1 MSNFGIFAE
10 SLIILPHPNADLL
23 ELAQVGLFRAVVGKG
38 QYQTG
43 DYALYIPEQALV
55 PEELLI
61 EMNLSGKLAGS
72 LHNRVKAIR
81 LRGELSQGIVCTP
94 KAVVGLDL
102 AQSAADG
109 FDFAEMLGITKWIPE
124 IPANMGGEVFAAPRI
139 LHWVEIDNVK
149 AHPDL
154 FVPGEP
160 VQASEKAHGT
170 CCVCSVD
177 LSASDP
183 SEAFLVSSK
192 GLGGHN
198 LGLVENPDNLYWRA
212 LRQHEVEAKARA
224 LISLLEDQRTTDA
237 PYQIMR
243 LGIFGEVYGA
253 GVQDLTYGI
262 NSRNTPGYAVFDIY
276 VESAQESSYW
286 LDQDEVREL
295 CARVGLPM
303 VPTLY
308 EGPYDYETLAALAEG
323 ETVLGEGRHL
333 REGLVVRPA
342 HERYAPELGTRLILK
357 FINPDYLT
365 RKDGTE
371 FE

>member
-1 MSNFGIFAE
+1 
-10 SLIILPHPNADLL
+10 
-23 ELAQVGLFRAVVGKG
+23 
-38 QYQTG
+38 
-43 DYALYIPEQALV
+43 
-55 PEELLI
+55 
-61 EMNLSGKLAGS
+61 
-72 LHNRVKAIR
+72 
-81 LRGELSQGIVCTP
+81 
-94 KAVVGLDL
+94 
-102 AQSAADG
+102 
-109 FDFAEMLGITKWIPE
+109 MLGIAKWIPE

-139 LHWVEIDNVK
+139 LHWIEIDNVK
-149 AHPDL
+149 AYPDL
-154 FVPGEP
+154 FMPGEA
-160 VQASEKAHGT
+160 VQASEKAHGSA
-170 CCVCSVD
+170 CLCSVD
-177 LSASDP
+177 LSATDP

-192 GLGGHN
+192 GMGGHN
-198 LGLVENPDNLYWRA
+198 LALIEDPNNLYWRA

-224 LISLLEDQRTTDA
+224 LINLLEGQRVALA
-237 PYQIMR
+237 PDLHYQITR

-276 VESAQESSYW
+276 VESVQESSYW
-286 LDQDEVREL
+286 LDQTEVREL
-295 CARVGLPM
+295 CAQVGLPM

-308 EGPYDYETLAALAEG
+308 EGPYDYETLAVLAEG

-342 HERYAPELGTRLILK
+342 HERYSPELGTRLILK